1 MIFPYMLKKTKQKKK
16 ADLPVTN
23 IIHILEH
30 TSVRPSL
37 FCPSL
42 HHQLA
47 NDDSNDKEEHT
58 ECQDAS
64 G

>member
-1 MIFPYMLKKTKQKKK
+1 MLKKNKQKK
-16 ADLPVTN
+16 AEDLPVTN
-23 IIHILEH
+23 MIHILKH

-47 NDDSNDKEEHT
+47 NDDSDDKEEHT
-58 ECQDAS
+58 ERQDA
-64 G
+64 GG